1 MISLSSLRRIKYFPI
16 PIEALIEDDLQK
28 LQEENQE
35 VVEEDGNEQW
45 QEEGSVVDSAKEES
59 IGIGPPGSDYEL
71 VDDEYP
77 LDFEDDDS
85 DGIILG
91 VRIYTRGVAV
101 SVTGDVVE
109 QMIILEE
116 EEDEDEDEEGNVKNL
131 KKKAAKQKGD
141 KQGPK
146 ALWLLSLDSIYE
158 LCIWICAH
166 SLPKEIEKKGFKILL
181 ALKR

>member
-16 PIEALIEDDLQK
+16 PIEALIEEDLQK

-35 VVEEDGNEQW
+35 VVEEDGNEHW
-45 QEEGSVVDSAKEES
+45 QEEGSDVDSAKEES

-101 SVTGDVVE
+101 SVTGDVAD
-109 QMIILEE
+109 QMFIL
-116 EEDEDEDEEGNVKNL
+116 EDEDEDEDRKL
-131 KKKAAKQKGD
+131 RSRKGINKVLFD
-141 KQGPK
+141 YSG
-146 ALWLLSLDSIYE
+146 
-158 LCIWICAH
+158 
-166 SLPKEIEKKGFKILL
+166 
-181 ALKR
+181 